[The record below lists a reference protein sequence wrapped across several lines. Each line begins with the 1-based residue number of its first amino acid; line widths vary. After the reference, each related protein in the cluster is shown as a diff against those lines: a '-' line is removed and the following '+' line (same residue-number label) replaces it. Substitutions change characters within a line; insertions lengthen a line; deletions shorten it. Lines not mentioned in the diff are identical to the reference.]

1 MRDLFIK
8 TKQQRSWLEKLS
20 TLERTFKDNASQIDE
35 DSSFPREHIQALRE
49 IGYTKVTLP
58 KEYGGEGL
66 NLLETIAL
74 QETLAS
80 YDGSTGLATAWTLLT
95 VGELFENKYW
105 ESTKLQAFA
114 KAVEQGAIIN
124 RAVSEVATG
133 SPIRGGRP
141 GTQAV
146 SEGNKWIINGRK
158 SYTTGSPELDYF
170 LTSAWIEEK
179 EKIGFFLI
187 HKDTPGL
194 SIDETWDVI
203 SMRGTGSHD
212 LVLENVVVDESDLVE
227 LPNYNTGFKLNGW
240 LLLIPATYLGIAQA
254 ARDYAL
260 RFANTHSPNSIQG
273 TIATLPNVQSLLGE
287 IELELATARFALY
300 GAASNYVEIKQKERD
315 GHELSEDDGT
325 LIVNAVNTAKHVAT
339 NAAIK
344 VVDKAMRVVGAKS
357 LQRTNP
363 LQRYYRDVRAGL
375 HNPPMDDITIKKLA
389 EFALKQNENKNK
401 GDQ

>member
-1 MRDLFIK
+1 MKDLFIK
-8 TKQQRSWLEKLS
+8 SEQQRNWLEKLAS
-20 TLERTFKDNASQIDE
+20 LEETFKNNAQEIDE
-35 DSSFPREHIQALRE
+35 QSSFPHEHINELRK
-49 IGYTKVTLP
+49 IGYTKLTLP
-58 KEYGGEGL
+58 KELGGEGF
-66 NLLETIAL
+66 NVFETIAL
-74 QETLAS
+74 QETLGS
-80 YDGSTGLATAWTLLT
+80 YDGSTALAIGWTLLT

-105 ESTKLQAFA
+105 EPSKLNEFA
-114 KAVEQGAIIN
+114 KKVEQGVIIN

-141 GTQAV
+141 GTTAKKSGSQ
-146 SEGNKWIINGRK
+146 WIINGRK

-170 LTSAWIEEK
+170 LTSAWLEEE

-187 HKDTPGL
+187 HKDSEGL

-203 SMRGTGSHD
+203 AMRGTGSHD
-212 LVLENVVVDESDLVE
+212 LVLNNVVVDESDLVE
-227 LPNYNTGFKLNGW
+227 IPNYNTGFKLNGW
-240 LLLIPATYLGIAQA
+240 LLLVPATYLGIAQA

-260 RFANTHSPNSIQG
+260 QFANTHSPNSIKG
-273 TIATLPNVQSLLGE
+273 TIATLPNVQALLGE

-300 GAASNYVEIKQKERD
+300 GAAQGYVDLKQKEAE
-315 GHELSEDDGT
+315 GHELSVEEST
-325 LIVNAVNTAKHVAT
+325 LILNAVNTAKHIVT
-339 NAAIK
+339 NAAIT

-389 EFALKQNENKNK
+389 ETALKENENKRR
-401 GDQ
+401 